1 MMTFPIKHSAGIGL
15 IEVLVTTVVVAVGL
29 LAVASLQGNL
39 MGGSRNN
46 KTRAEAQSLA
56 NTKIEQLRDS
66 IEKTGA
72 SGYDALAS
80 STANESIAG
89 VTETFSRSWTVTDQT
104 GPERKQISVTV
115 NWGDGSVENQVAV
128 QSIIAFDSLGS
139 SLLAAKGSGDGAG
152 AAMSG
157 PSTNAES
164 SDEIAET
171 IKLATPGTPGALVTV
186 DGKTYIVADDPN
198 KASRA
203 YGCADSGLSLTA
215 FENDLYTRRTDFD
228 GVAGNEA
235 IELFE
240 KVVIGEVE
248 YCIPRIRYNGGVIIP
263 IRGVVHSAATD
274 GNGNNAT
281 WLDVSLF
288 TFNATES
295 GTYCVFNPDVGT
307 RSAPYVCYIGGN
319 CTGFAGTFSDDVTA
333 CPGSIS
339 AAKVGPGGWRG
350 KVGLLG
356 VAAEG
361 KNVCFA
367 EELAGAP
374 STLDTARNYFTRNA
388 GLNEGINKPY
398 SCHDFLIINGKT
410 TEAKVHQ
417 ECVAQADTIAGFIL
431 ASKDI
436 RRDISGA
443 NIFDPVVDTTY
454 CAGAAGIAYTITGT
468 VTGASTAPLVN
479 VADGISSSDCTALQ
493 ESYTCAITTITNSVT
508 ISGVYNNQP
517 VSCNL
522 ALASSTPSPTGCTL
536 AFTSLPTYTITGH
549 ISAPTADAAN
559 AVSLK
564 VIDDANKVNCVND
577 GSGYSANGYNIY
589 NCTISTATTTSG
601 IAIEATAASG
611 YSVTPTTYL
620 IPTLSGLG
628 GSIVVP
634 STANDFVAAVTPMY
648 TISGSISLG
657 TNVDNLTSVT
667 TAVNTDTGSCTIT
680 PPGGGWKKNTAGAYS
695 CTVYAGSN
703 SLTVAI
709 SPTCSNTKNGNTPA
723 FKKYT
728 MSSTGATSTTGTG
741 QLVIDLGTVSGNQT
755 KNITVA
761 ESTTG
766 C

>member
-1 MMTFPIKHSAGIGL
+1 MTFPIKHSAGIGL

-39 MGGSRNN
+39 MGGSHTN

-89 VTETFSRSWTVTDQT
+89 VTETFSRSWTVTDQA

-115 NWGDGSVENQVAV
+115 NWGDGSIENQVAV

-152 AAMSG
+152 SSMSG

-164 SDEIAET
+164 SDEITET
-171 IKLATPGTPGALVTV
+171 IKLATAGTPDTLVTV

-203 YGCADSGLSLTA
+203 YGCADSSLSLTA

-228 GVAGNEA
+228 GVSGNEA
-235 IELFE
+235 IELYE
-240 KVVIGEVE
+240 KVVINDVE

-295 GTYCVFNPDVGT
+295 GTYCVFNPEVGT

-356 VAAEG
+356 VAAQG

-374 STLDTARNYFTRNA
+374 STLDTARNYYTRNA
-388 GLNEGINKPY
+388 VGGINEGINKPY

-417 ECVAQADTIAGFIL
+417 ECVAQADAIAGFIL

-443 NIFDPVVDTTY
+443 NIFDPIVDTTY

-468 VTGASTAPLVN
+468 VTGASTAPFVS
-479 VADGISSSDCTALQ
+479 VADGISSSDCTASQ
-493 ESYTCAITTITNSVT
+493 ESYTCTITTITNSVT
-508 ISGVYNNQP
+508 ISGVYDNQP

-536 AFTSLPTYTITGH
+536 AFTSLPVYTITGQ
-549 ISAPTADAAN
+549 IIAATAAAAD

-564 VIDDANKVNCVND
+564 VIDVANTINCINNQD
-577 GSGYSANGYNIY
+577 YSGGYNTY
-589 NCTISTATTTSG
+589 TCAISTASTTGVTM
-601 IAIEATAASG
+601 EATAASG
-611 YSVTPTTYL
+611 YSVSPTTYAL
-620 IPTLSGLG
+620 PTFSGSTSPVTG
-628 GSIVVP
+628 GNF
-634 STANDFVAAVTPMY
+634 TASVTPIY

-667 TAVNTDTGSCTIT
+667 AAVNTDTGSCTIT
-680 PPGGGWKKNTAGAYS
+680 PPGGGWKKNTTGAYS

-741 QLVIDLGTVSGNQT
+741 QLVIDLGTVSSNQT